1 MKKQKNKRGSELLK
15 NCPEQMLRTYR
26 IAFIVSCALTFVT
39 MLFTHGESFANTL
52 FSDPYTAYGIFG
64 HDDFMDFFNS
74 IRDASTKEVY
84 KNGIIYPPLANLFF
98 FVLSKMVKPELLTL
112 PFILRK
118 QLAADTTC
126 LALYAVFVFVCML
139 FFVRMMQKRL
149 DGATQARSA
158 AGFPIL
164 LIFSYP
170 MLYCVQRGNI
180 LLLAMVLTMFF
191 VFYRNDERK
200 WVRELSYIA
209 LAVAAGLKLYP
220 AVFGLLLITDK
231 KYKEAVRLLIYGVL
245 FTFLPFFFYDGFESV
260 RDLIE
265 NLRTFSKQSDA
276 QVNYNF
282 VTSDV
287 ISRLLFKT
295 IGLDYMTTKSFL
307 FSANMLGALLM
318 YFILREE
325 WQRVLCLSYLFM
337 NLGSGGRMYILIF
350 LLIPFTLFLTKGS
363 FRRRDI
369 AYFIFFFLLLL
380 YLPCVYYPAF
390 NTPEKIK
397 LAGERLWDKPNNLI
411 AAITLHIMMLYMFI
425 DMLKRISAYELLNVK
440 RKQRKKEKEQP

>member
-265 NLRTFSKQSDA
+265 ISAAPESNAKAKGVKMTERERKELIQELESKMRKAA
-276 QVNYNF
+276 Q
-282 VTSDV
+282 
-287 ISRLLFKT
+287 
-295 IGLDYMTTKSFL
+295 
-307 FSANMLGALLM
+307 MLE
-318 YFILREE
+318 YE
-325 WQRVLCLSYLFM
+325 
-337 NLGSGGRMYILIF
+337 
-350 LLIPFTLFLTKGS
+350 
-363 FRRRDI
+363 
-369 AYFIFFFLLLL
+369 
-380 YLPCVYYPAF
+380 
-390 NTPEKIK
+390 
-397 LAGERLWDKPNNLI
+397 I
-411 AAITLHIMMLYMFI
+411 AAQLRDEIIRL
-425 DMLKRISAYELLNVK
+425 RG
-440 RKQRKKEKEQP
+440 EK

>member
-1 MKKQKNKRGSELLK
+1 MKKQTIPRGNELLK

-26 IAFIVSCALTFVT
+26 IAFAVSCVLTFVT
-39 MLFTHGESFANTL
+39 MLFTHGESLANTF
-52 FSDPYTAYGIFG
+52 FSDPYTSYGVFG

-98 FVLSKMVKPELLTL
+98 FVLSKMVKPELLEL

-139 FFVRMMQKRL
+139 FFVRMMQTRL
-149 DGATQARSA
+149 AGATSQRSA
-158 AGFPIL
+158 AGFPL
-164 LIFSYP
+164 LMVFSYP

-200 WVRELSYIA
+200 WVRELSYLA
-209 LAVAAGLKLYP
+209 LAAAAGLKLYP
-220 AVFGLLLITDK
+220 AVFGLLLVTDK
-231 KYKEAVRLLIYGVL
+231 KYREALRLVAYGVV

-260 RDLIE
+260 RDLID
-265 NLRTFSKQSDA
+265 NLRAFSEQSA
-276 QVNYNF
+276 NQVNYNF

-287 ISRLLFKT
+287 ISRLLNRTVGF
-295 IGLDYMTTKSFL
+295 DYLTTKSFL
-307 FSANMLGALLM
+307 FSANMIGALLM

-337 NLGSGGRMYILIF
+337 NLGSGGRVYILIF

-363 FRRRDI
+363 FRKRDV
-369 AYFIFFFLLLL
+369 AYFVFFFLLLL
-380 YLPCVYYPAF
+380 YLPCVYYPLF
-390 NTPEKIK
+390 NTPEKMK
-397 LAGERLWDKPNNLI
+397 EAGDRLWDKPNNLV

-425 DMLKRISAYELLNVK
+425 DMLKRISANELLTVK
-440 RKQRKKEKEQP
+440 RKRKRRNNAE